1 MGLGTPPAHDGM
13 AKIICFQ
20 IWQREIRIDCSWYK
34 NECGT
39 GEMWDRGRFET
50 TEKVVK
56 IRFQENTRSEKG
68 KYSDNY
74 VVNCWK

>member
-1 MGLGTPPAHDGM
+1 MILAAIVQQIA
-13 AKIICFQ
+13 AKF
-20 IWQREIRIDCSWYK
+20 
-34 NECGT
+34 NGFF
-39 GEMWDRGRFET
+39 WDRGRFET

-74 VVNCWK
+74 VVNCRK